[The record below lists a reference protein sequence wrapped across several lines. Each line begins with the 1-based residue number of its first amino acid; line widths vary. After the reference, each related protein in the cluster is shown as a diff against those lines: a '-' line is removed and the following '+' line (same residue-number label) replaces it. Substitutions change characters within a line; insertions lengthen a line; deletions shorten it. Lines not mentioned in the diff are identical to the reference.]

1 MVLLGLVL
9 RSFIEVLL
17 VGALLG
23 AGLPALFAVG
33 VRVLAASE
41 GRRSYRIA
49 AYALFPLVVMVGLMG
64 IALIVANGL
73 GVTLGE

>member
-1 MVLLGLVL
+1 MDLLGLVL
-9 RSFIEVLL
+9 RSFMEVLL

-41 GRRSYRIA
+41 GRRSHRSA
-49 AYALFPLVVMVGLMG
+49 AYAIFALVVMIVLLG
-64 IALIVANGL
+64 IVVIVADGL

>member
-1 MVLLGLVL
+1 MVAQ
-9 RSFIEVLL
+9 IC
-17 VGALLG
+17 
-23 AGLPALFAVG
+23 P
-33 VRVLAASE
+33 AASE

-49 AYALFPLVVMVGLMG
+49 AYAIFALVVMVVLLG

>member
-1 MVLLGLVL
+1 MFQLFGNAVGQVAMVSIL
-9 RSFIEVLL
+9 I
-17 VGALLG
+17 G

-49 AYALFPLVVMVGLMG
+49 AYAIFALVVMVVLLG

>member
-1 MVLLGLVL
+1 MDLLGLVL

-49 AYALFPLVVMVGLMG
+49 AYAIFALVVMVVLLG
-64 IALIVANGL
+64 IALTVANGL